1 MANIVSSGTVTVTNG
16 SVEVSGKGTSF
27 RTALVAGGTLL
38 VGGAAAFIRSVGS
51 ETRLALTRPWPA
63 ATAEDAGYEIS
74 RERAE
79 AASVIVATDRLG
91 EAVAR
96 MRAGLLSLRPD
107 AIGTPSQR
115 RAHDDAP
122 KGFIYIVPAA
132 IEGGSPRLFF
142 KLSDRNAHWSVGQ
155 SLG

>member
-1 MANIVSSGTVTVTNG
+1 MIFIANWRVTC
-16 SVEVSGKGTSF
+16 EECF
-27 RTALVAGGTLL
+27 RASAVAARQG
-38 VGGAAAFIRSVGS
+38 
-51 ETRLALTRPWPA
+51 RL
-63 ATAEDAGYEIS
+63 S
-74 RERAE
+74 
-79 AASVIVATDRLG
+79 
-91 EAVAR
+91 AVAR

-142 KLSDRNAHWSVGQ
+142 KLSDGNAHWSVGHHLKAKV
-155 SLG
+155 SRRAILHMDIGAAWLVAKEHK